1 MFKLNRLIGLLIFTV
16 ISTQSVHLAAGEL
29 GFRISNDTIGGGIE
43 GNVGESE
50 LFAGFEHFYK
60 DKNTSINISNINLHT
75 KGQTVIGNL
84 PTTVMLGLEAT
95 HMKEGEFKGSAL
107 AFGGNVRI
115 NLPST
120 PGLSAEA
127 RVHYAPDIVA
137 YGDSDR
143 YIHTR
148 LQANYRV
155 IRNADIS
162 LGYQYLN
169 TGVEGGRERTFE
181 SGYYLGLGLRF

>member
-1 MFKLNRLIGLLIFTV
+1 MLIIVSMILTTNL
-16 ISTQSVHLAAGEL
+16 SAGEL

-43 GNVGESE
+43 GNVGESD

-60 DKNTSINISNINLHT
+60 DKETSINISNINIHT

-95 HMKEGEFKGSAL
+95 HMKEGEFKASAL
-107 AFGGNVRI
+107 AFGGNLRI
-115 NLPST
+115 NLPAT

-127 RVHYAPDIVA
+127 RLHYAPDIVA

-143 YIHTR
+143 YIR
-148 LQANYRV
+148 GRAQVNYRV

-169 TGVEGGRERTFE
+169 TGIEGERERTFE